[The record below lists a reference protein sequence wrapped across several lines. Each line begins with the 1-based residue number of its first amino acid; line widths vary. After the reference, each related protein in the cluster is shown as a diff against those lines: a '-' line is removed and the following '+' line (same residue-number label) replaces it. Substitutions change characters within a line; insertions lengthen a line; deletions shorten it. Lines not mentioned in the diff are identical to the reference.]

1 MKIAPA
7 ALHALAYRHPLVGA
21 LGLFSDGETLT
32 AVRFDAENIPFP
44 QRPPPVLQQAARE
57 LDAYLAGARRSFSVP
72 LCPDGGTPFQRR
84 VWQALCSITYGELC
98 SYAELA
104 ERMAL
109 SRAHARAVARACA
122 ANPIAIL
129 IPCHRIIAA
138 GQQLGGYNGGIAR
151 KRALLTLEGHDWAK
165 DG

>member
-1 MKIAPA
+1 MSTPSA
-7 ALHALAYRHPLVGA
+7 ACYALAYHHPLLGA
-21 LGLFSDGETLT
+21 LTLFSDGTALT
-32 AVRFDAENIPFP
+32 AVRFGQQAIAHTAA
-44 QRPPPVLQQAARE
+44 PPVLHQAARE
-57 LDAYLAGARRSFSVP
+57 LDAYLAGERRSFSVP
-72 LCPDGGTPFQRR
+72 LRPDGGTPFQRR
-84 VWQALCSITYGELC
+84 VWQTLRTIAYGELC

-138 GQQLGGYNGGIAR
+138 DQQLGGYNGGIAR
-151 KRALLTLEGHDWAK
+151 KRALLVLEGHDWAK